1 MFMKSLKKRIMNIL
15 INSLKQRLNAMTAS
29 RYNFA
34 DMKKILSILL
44 TVPLSIAIYA
54 GSVPAVQECM
64 TDSGFE
70 LCIDGKI
77 YSSSDPVWS
86 FNGCSEKRL
95 SNGALRTTYHFKG
108 IKALKGLEVFWDR
121 ETFGEEEYVRER
133 LRMRSAN
140 GRRFRL
146 TNANGKNHLIFPR
159 YSFPSTSS
167 PSATEIRIGTYG
179 KEVLEDFDAGAT
191 YDTRSSRNLASCHM
205 FHPEYIVHKA
215 GCEVKGPFL
224 LIESDD
230 IRILTSY
237 EHASQDKVSKKM
249 IDNNP
254 SENTDAMQ
262 GVEGNLEKL
271 TDDDLWFI
279 STAMDYSGG
288 NINIEN
294 RIRRGGYIDGEPIPS
309 EGFYETVWSTLTI
322 LENDETYES
331 AIHRYLLERITENTL
346 SRKPDFY
353 YNTWGMQR
361 DMYPNMRESFTEE
374 RIMKE
379 VEIAGKMGMDTFIMD
394 DGWQQ
399 AFGNWTAN
407 RERLPNGLNPLIDK
421 IKSCGMT
428 PGIWLSLLGADPST
442 DVAKEHPEWIILD
455 RDGVPVRAQWNLPAF
470 DLVGGYYDVILE
482 SMKRLV
488 DQGIRF
494 FKWDAVNTMNSYQ
507 PGLGHGSEDT
517 SRKERIDRYNY
528 LLPFRVTSLMRELRE
543 YCPEVVVEI
552 DLTEPER
559 ALIGLMPLQEGKFFW
574 MNNGASNYGDYSTYR
589 AKSMRNSINAT
600 HRILPGE
607 LLTYACYPFNRPP
620 YFAQRYNVNTIL
632 QCGHGIWGDLSAT
645 SKAER
650 KYIASQTTKAKK
662 VLDHVAGQPLQVN
675 GRIGS
680 VPEVYIQSDYDD
692 GWALMTAFSGG
703 PVSHEQTISVDPSK
717 VLGVLNH
724 SYSLTEEGVRVGLE
738 FPCADESREVFV
750 LGNEGYDIRIVSSTG
765 WLDDISLS
773 ENVLK
778 IKAGSDTDVT
788 IDIKGI
794 IQTQT
799 IASGKTASIPLKL

>member
-1 MFMKSLKKRIMNIL
+1 MKYI
-15 INSLKQRLNAMTAS
+15 
-29 RYNFA
+29 FA
-34 DMKKILSILL
+34 DMKKIALLL
-44 TVPLSIAIYA
+44 TLLIGISASGKETP
-54 GSVPAVQECM
+54 
-64 TDSGFE
+64 GFE
-70 LCIDGKI
+70 FCINGKI
-77 YSSSDPVWS
+77 YTSEDPVWS
-86 FNGCSEKRL
+86 FSGSSDKML
-95 SNGALRTTYHFKG
+95 SNGGIRTTYHIKG
-108 IKALKGLEVFWDR
+108 IKALRGLEIFWDK
-121 ETFGEEEYVRER
+121 ETFGDDEFIRER
-133 LRMRSAN
+133 LRMRSSE
-140 GRRFRL
+140 GRKFRL
-146 TNANGKNHLIFPR
+146 TNLNGRNHFIFPK
-159 YSFPSTSS
+159 YSFESS
-167 PSATEIRIGTYG
+167 SAPSATEIRIGTYG
-179 KEVLEDFDAGAT
+179 KEVLEDFNAGAT

-205 FHPEYIVHKA
+205 FHPEYISHKA
-215 GCEVKGPFL
+215 GCEVKGPFML
-224 LIESDD
+224 VECPDL
-230 IRILTSY
+230 RILTSY
-237 EHASQDKVSKKM
+237 EHASQDRVSKKM
-249 IDNNP
+249 NDNSPAENIDVQ
-254 SENTDAMQ
+254 Q
-262 GVEGNLEKL
+262 GVEGNLEKI

-279 STAMDYSGG
+279 SSNMDWDNGKVSVY
-288 NINIEN
+288 N
-294 RIRRGGYIDGEPIPS
+294 RIRRGGYIDGELIPS
-309 EGFYETVWSTLTI
+309 DSFYETVWSTISI
-322 LENDETYES
+322 LGPDECYED
-331 AIHRYLLERITENTL
+331 AIHEYLLKRITENNH

-361 DMYPNMRESFTEE
+361 DMQPNMREAFTEE
-374 RIMKE
+374 RIIKE
-379 VEIAGKMGMDTFIMD
+379 IEMAGEMGMDIFIMD

-399 AFGNWTAN
+399 AFGDWTAN
-407 RERLPNGLNPLIDK
+407 RERLPNGIKPLVDK

-442 DVAKEHPEWIILD
+442 EVAKQHPEWIILD
-455 RDGVPVRAQWNLPAF
+455 KDGVPVRAQWNLPAF
-470 DLVGGYYDVILE
+470 DLVGGYYNVILE
-482 SMKRLV
+482 SLKRLT

-494 FKWDAVNTMNSYQ
+494 FKWDAINTMNSYQ
-507 PGLGHGSEDT
+507 PGLDHGSEDV

-543 YCPEVVVEI
+543 YCPEIVVEI

-600 HRILPGE
+600 HRILPCE
-607 LLTYACYPFNRPP
+607 LLTYACYPFNRSP
-620 YFAQRYNVNTIL
+620 YYAQRYNVNTIL
-632 QCGHGIWGDLSAT
+632 QCGHGIWGNLSAT

-650 KYIASQTTKAKK
+650 KYIASQTAKAKK
-662 VLDHVAGQPLQVN
+662 VLGNVAGHPLQIS
-675 GRIGS
+675 GQIGS
-680 VPEVYIQSDYDD
+680 VPEIYVQSDYDG
-692 GWALMTAFSGG
+692 GWALMTAFSGS
-703 PVSHEQTISVDPSK
+703 PAKHTEIIKVYPEK

-724 SYSLTEEGVRVGLE
+724 AYSVENDGVKVELE